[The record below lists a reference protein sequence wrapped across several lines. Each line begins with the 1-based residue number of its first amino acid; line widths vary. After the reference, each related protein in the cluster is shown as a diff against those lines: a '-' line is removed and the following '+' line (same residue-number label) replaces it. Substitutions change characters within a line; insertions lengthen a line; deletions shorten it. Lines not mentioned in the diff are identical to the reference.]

1 MSTGH
6 SHSAVSPVVP
16 LVIGHRG
23 SCGYR
28 PENTLVSFALAVELG
43 ADFVEMDVVPTAD
56 GTLVVRHDGELS
68 RTTDVQS
75 RPEFANR
82 RRTATVDGRELTGW
96 FTEDFTVAEIRTLRA
111 VERHAGVR
119 RHSARYDGQP
129 VPTFAE
135 TLAWLARLA
144 DDAGRPIGV
153 YVEPKH
159 PTYYRSIGLA
169 PERPLIA
176 DLRAAGRAH
185 RESPT
190 FVQSFEVDSLHR
202 VAELADVRRVQLMD
216 AWGAPADR
224 PSTPYA
230 QMVTPAGL
238 REIAA
243 YAVGIGPDRGMVLN
257 ADGSPTPLVEDAHAA
272 GLFVHPYT
280 FRDENAFLAA
290 ANRRGDDPSARGD
303 GVAECEAYLRAGVD
317 GVFTDF
323 VDSAIAARSAW
334 LREKRVAAV

>member
-1 MSTGH
+1 MNT
-6 SHSAVSPVVP
+6 P

-28 PENTLVSFALAVELG
+28 PENTLISFALAVELG
-43 ADFVEMDVVPTAD
+43 ADFVEMDVVPAAD

-68 RTTDVQS
+68 TTTDVAA
-75 RPEFANR
+75 RPEFADR
-82 RRTATVDGRELTGW
+82 RRTVTIDGRELTGW
-96 FTEDFTVAEIRTLRA
+96 FTDDFTVAELKTLRA
-111 VERHAGVR
+111 VERHPGVR

-135 TLAWLARLA
+135 TLAWLARLTT
-144 DDAGRPIGV
+144 DAGRPIGL

-159 PTYYRSIGLA
+159 PTYYRSIGFAL
-169 PERPLIA
+169 ERSLVA
-176 DLRAAGRAH
+176 DLQVAGRAH
-185 RESPT
+185 RDSPT

-224 PSTPYA
+224 PGSPYA
-230 QMVTPAGL
+230 QLATPAGL
-238 REIAA
+238 RDIAT
-243 YAVGIGPDRGMVLN
+243 YAVGIGPDRGMVLA
-257 ADGSPTPLVEDAHAA
+257 ADGTPTPLVDDAHAA

-280 FRDENAFLAA
+280 FRDENAFLSAT
-290 ANRRGDDPSARGD
+290 NRRGDDPSARGD
-303 GVAECEAYLRAGVD
+303 GVAECEAFLRAGVD

-323 VDSAIAARSAW
+323 VDSAIAARSSWQRGKLVSA
-334 LREKRVAAV
+334 